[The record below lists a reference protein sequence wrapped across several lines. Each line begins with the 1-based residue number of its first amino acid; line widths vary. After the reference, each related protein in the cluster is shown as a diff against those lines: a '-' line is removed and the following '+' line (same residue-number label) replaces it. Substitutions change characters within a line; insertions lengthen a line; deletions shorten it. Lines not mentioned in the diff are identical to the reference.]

1 MAHCY
6 TEAPRVRRGD
16 LQLLPDSDA
25 IKLAAVASA
34 IGDPI
39 RIQMVYLL
47 AQRPDLCTCEF
58 QELLGLAQ
66 SKISYHLNILL
77 EAGIVSRQTHGTWS
91 HYSLHNQEVLNH
103 IRAVAGQGLFAGDAN
118 GLVGSSRQQ
127 T

>member
-1 MAHCY
+1 MDHCY
-6 TEAPRVRRGD
+6 TEIPRVRHGD
-16 LQLLPDSDA
+16 LHLLPDADTV
-25 IKLAAVASA
+25 KLAAVASA

-47 AQRPDLCTCEF
+47 EQRPDLCTCEF

-91 HYSLHNQEVLNH
+91 HYSLHNQEVLN
-103 IRAVAGQGLFAGDAN
+103 RMRSLTGQRFYTGDASE
-118 GLVGSSRQQ
+118 LVGSSRQQ

>member
-1 MAHCY
+1 MDHCY
-6 TEAPRVRRGD
+6 TEIPRESRGD
-16 LQLLPDSDA
+16 LQMLSDSDT
-25 IKLAAVASA
+25 IKLAAVAGA
-34 IGDPI
+34 VGDPI

-58 QELLGLAQ
+58 QELLDLAQ
-66 SKISYHLNILL
+66 SKVSYHLNILL

-103 IRAVAGQGLFAGDAN
+103 IRAVAGQGLFTGDAN
-118 GLVGSSRQQ
+118 ELVGSSRQQ